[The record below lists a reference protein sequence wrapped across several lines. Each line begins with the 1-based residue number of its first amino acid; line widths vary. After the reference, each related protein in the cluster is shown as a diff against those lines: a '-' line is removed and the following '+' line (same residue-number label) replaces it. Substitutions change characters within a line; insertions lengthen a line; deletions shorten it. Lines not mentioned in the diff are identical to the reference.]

1 MEYGF
6 TIANN
11 PYDFLRVKN
20 VQITDFTSTKFKFY
34 EANLDKLNLKDT
46 ITADLKI
53 ISLHRD
59 VLKMLRSNISNTNL
73 KTEIN
78 VLNLYLE
85 WLKKLEME
93 FETTI
98 EFD

>member
-20 VQITDFTSTKFKFY
+20 VQIADLTSKKSKFY
-34 EANLDKLNLKDT
+34 EANLEKLNLKDT

-59 VLKMLRSNISNTNL
+59 VLKMLRSNISNANL

>member
-20 VQITDFTSTKFKFY
+20 VQIADFTSTKSKFY
-34 EANLDKLNLKDT
+34 EANLEKLNLKDT

-59 VLKMLRSNISNTNL
+59 VLKMLRSNISNANL

>member
-1 MEYGF
+1 VEYGF

-20 VQITDFTSTKFKFY
+20 VQIADFTSTKSKFY
-34 EANLDKLNLKDT
+34 DSNLEKLNLKDT

-59 VLKMLRSNISNTNL
+59 VLKMLRSNISNANL